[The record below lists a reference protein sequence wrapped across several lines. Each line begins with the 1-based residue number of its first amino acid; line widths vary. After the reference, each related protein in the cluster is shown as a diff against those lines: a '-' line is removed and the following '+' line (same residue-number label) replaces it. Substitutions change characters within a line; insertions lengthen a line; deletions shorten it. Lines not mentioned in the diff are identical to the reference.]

1 MDPDNQDTPE
11 AGDQAGAAPGPD
23 LSHLIDEA
31 DALEGTQ
38 AAAAAEKA
46 AAAVADLTAANRQAL
61 RDALGMARMIAAPAM
76 AFWPDFGTCWSDRQ
90 LDAISDA
97 GAAVMARHDLTFGEL
112 AAQYGPYIALAGA
125 TLPPGLATYAAIK
138 ARRAELSRPAPR
150 PPAPPSPPPMP
161 AGATPQEGTRL

>member
-1 MDPDNQDTPE
+1 MNDDDTQHPE
-11 AGDQAGAAPGPD
+11 AGDQAGPAPGPD
-23 LSHLIDEA
+23 LAHLISEA
-31 DALEGTQ
+31 EAIEGQQDQQ
-38 AAAAAEKA
+38 AAQQA

-76 AFWPDFGTCWSDRQ
+76 AWWPDFGSCWSDRQ

-138 ARRAELSRPAPR
+138 ARRAEVSRPAPR
-150 PPAPPSPPPMP
+150 PPAPQPV
-161 AGATPQEGTRL
+161 AEGATQQEGTRL